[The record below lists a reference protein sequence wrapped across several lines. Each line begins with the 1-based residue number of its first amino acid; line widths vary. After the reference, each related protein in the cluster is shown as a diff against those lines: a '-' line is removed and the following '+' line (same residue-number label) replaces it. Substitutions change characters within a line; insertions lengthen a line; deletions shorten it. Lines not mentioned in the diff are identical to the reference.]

1 MLDLWLINVN
11 LVDLLLPRILMKLYL
26 DFLLLPGVLLD
37 VNLVSLLTLLNLG
50 LLGLHL
56 YMNML
61 IA

>member
-26 DFLLLPGVLLD
+26 DLLLVPGVLLD
-37 VNLVSLLTLLNLG
+37 VDLVSLLTLLNLG

-61 IA
+61 IS

>member
-1 MLDLWLINVN
+1 MINVN

-26 DFLLLPGVLLD
+26 DLLLVPGVLLD
-37 VNLVSLLTLLNLG
+37 VDLVSLLTLLNLG